1 MDTFPKQTIFNVLQN
16 IGSNPITYEN
26 ALIIKKRA
34 LLLENQVN
42 YVEDIIVK
50 RDTANLG
57 ISRKEVIQV
66 ISELDQEKLI
76 VQAENHLYYLI
87 KAKRMTHLKRLGRVV
102 EAQAT
107 TTKEPDN
114 CVSQQYRW
122 NMMIEVEWEDLRRTN
137 ASCDILFFMIINFS

>member
-50 RDTANLG
+50 RETANLG

-66 ISELDQEKLI
+66 ISELGQEKLF
-76 VQAENHLYYLI
+76 VQSENHLYYLI
-87 KAKRMTHLKRLGRVV
+87 KAKRMTHLKRLGKVV
-102 EAQAT
+102 AAEKAT
-107 TTKEPDN
+107 
-114 CVSQQYRW
+114 
-122 NMMIEVEWEDLRRTN
+122 I
-137 ASCDILFFMIINFS
+137 